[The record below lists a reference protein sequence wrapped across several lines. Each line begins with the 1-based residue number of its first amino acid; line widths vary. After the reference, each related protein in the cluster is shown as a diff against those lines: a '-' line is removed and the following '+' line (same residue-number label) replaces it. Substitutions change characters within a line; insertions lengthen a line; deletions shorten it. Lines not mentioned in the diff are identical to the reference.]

1 MKKQRVYTTQNH
13 LGQECVVQVQHG
25 SSNSKTGDS
34 VQVWVLPISWVF
46 EGEKAMSNDEASCM
60 DCPHSKQKNRS
71 CYVRKG
77 YAEFG
82 LKSKVKSLKNA
93 YDSGNLDILP
103 IDELVALEGE
113 KCRGKFIRF
122 GAYGEPVLLGEN
134 TVKALVSLASNFTG
148 YTHQWHIAKYDWAR
162 KYFMASVE
170 TEELMKKANK
180 LGFRTFRVRSK
191 LHEMTKQEI
200 VCPASKE
207 AGRIVTCNNCA
218 LCKGASIKAKNIVI
232 YKH

>member
-1 MKKQRVYTTQNH
+1 MKKQRVYDTVNH

-25 SSNSKTGDS
+25 SANTKTGDS
-34 VQVWVLPISWVF
+34 VQVWILPKSWVF
-46 EGEKAMSNDEASCM
+46 EGEKAMMDDEASCM

-77 YAEFG
+77 FAEYG
-82 LKSKVKSLKNA
+82 LKSKVKSLFSAQKE
-93 YDSGNLDILP
+93 GRLDILP
-103 IDELVALEGE
+103 IDQLVPLEGD
-113 KCRGKFIRF
+113 KVKGKFIRF

-134 TVKALVSLASNFTG
+134 VVKSLVSLASNFTG

-170 TEELMKKANK
+170 TEALMNKANSV
-180 LGFRTFRVRSK
+180 GFRTFRVRSK
-191 LHEMTKQEI
+191 SDLITDKEV

-207 AGRIVTCNNCA
+207 AGRKVTCNNCA
-218 LCKGASIKAKNIVI
+218 LCKGTLSSAKNIVI
-232 YKH
+232 KKH